1 MQESMQGAWWAV
13 LLRGIV
19 AVVFGLACFF
29 WPDITAATL
38 VILFGAYAL
47 VDGVLTLAM
56 LIAGR
61 TAEKKGIALLHGL
74 LALAIGAVILAFPR
88 FGAEI
93 LLYGIALFAI
103 GGGFFQIVQG
113 IRLRKEISNEGLL
126 IAVGAISIVYGVIL
140 LTRTAAGA
148 LALIF
153 AIGAFALVQGI
164 MLMVLSFHLR
174 SEQKKRPLDPS
185 GGPMTPAAA

>member
-19 AVVFGLACFF
+19 AVVFGLVCFF
-29 WPDITAATL
+29 WPSITAATL

-47 VDGVLTLAM
+47 VDGVITLAM
-56 LIAGR
+56 LVAGR

-74 LALAIGAVILAFPR
+74 LALLVGAIVLASPL
-88 FGAEI
+88 FGGIA

-103 GGGFFQIVQG
+103 GGGLFEIVQG
-113 IRLRKEISNEGLL
+113 IRLRKQISNEGLL
-126 IAVGAISIVYGVIL
+126 IAIGAISVVYGLIL

-148 LALIF
+148 LALILV
-153 AIGAFALVQGI
+153 IGAFALVQGI
-164 MLMVLSFHLR
+164 MLIVLSFHLK
-174 SEQKKRPLDPS
+174 SEQKEHPVDS
-185 GGPMTPAAA
+185 GGGPMTPAAA

>member
-1 MQESMQGAWWAV
+1 MQEAMQGAWWAV
-13 LLRGIV
+13 LLRGVV

-29 WPDITAATL
+29 WPGITAATL

-61 TAEKKGIALLHGL
+61 TAERKWVALLHGL
-74 LALAIGAVILAFPR
+74 LAILIGAVVLAFPA
-88 FGAEI
+88 FGAAA
-93 LLYGIALFAI
+93 LLWGIALFAI
-103 GGGFFQIVQG
+103 GGGVFQIVQG

-126 IAVGAISIVYGVIL
+126 IAVGAIAIVFGLIL
-140 LTRTAAGA
+140 ISHSAAGA
-148 LALIF
+148 LALILV
-153 AIGAFALVQGI
+153 IGAFALVQGI
-164 MLMVLSFHLR
+164 MLIVLSFHLR
-174 SEQKKRPLDPS
+174 SEHKDEPVDTG